1 MFLRSLEVRK
11 FRGIVSGR
19 LDLDETTLL
28 IGENDCGKSSLLAAI
43 AVALA
48 GPPEAPPRIER
59 HHFHHPADPA
69 QPPQGPVRIELEF
82 AERSAGEWDVEA
94 ARPLAPLLPSAPTG
108 NRVLRLVVE
117 AGLPE
122 DDGPPQVHWR
132 VVSPGR
138 NGGESRN
145 DVTHLAAIRRMSPMV
160 WLRSG
165 MLLGETSPEPAGR
178 AAAAPGGELAELS
191 AEVEAHYQALLSGT
205 SANELEELKAGYEAA
220 RELLRRR
227 AEEYHSAGSLTHT
240 PVAEVL
246 GRRAVVDRPAGLAF
260 HGSAAQQIGVLIV
273 TGAIIRHGLGQWA
286 PGTVPL
292 LVVEDPEA
300 HLHLM
305 TLASVWGLLEH
316 ARAQKLVSTQSET
329 LLAAA
334 PLAVIRRLTRFGGT
348 LRQWR
353 VRPDALGSEE
363 LRKLSYHVR
372 ARRGEAMFARCWLL
386 VEGETE
392 FWMLPEL
399 ARQCGY
405 DLNLEGVAV
414 VEFAQCGLAPLIK
427 LAREMGIEWH
437 VLTDGDSTGRDYAD
451 EARRFAG
458 GEADWRITRLRERDL
473 ENCFW
478 RHGYEEVYLKAAGLH
493 FAPGHKIAGHRVIRR
508 AIKRHSKPYLAF
520 EALAAVTRK
529 DSSGVPGP
537 LRHVV
542 DICVQLAREAP
553 ERAGSGEPRGPRRK
567 RRPRQRRSGT

>member
-1 MFLRSLEVRK
+1 MFLRSLEVKK
-11 FRGIVSGR
+11 FRGIVTGR
-19 LDLDETTLL
+19 LDLDETTVL

-59 HHFHHPADPA
+59 HHFHRPADPA
-69 QPPQGPVRIELEF
+69 FPPQGPVRIDLEF
-82 AERSAGEWDVEA
+82 VERSAGEWDGEA
-94 ARPLAPLLPSAPTG
+94 ARPLAPLLARAPTG
-108 NRVLRLVVE
+108 NRRLTLVIE
-117 AGLPE
+117 ADVPEGEALPR
-122 DDGPPQVHWR
+122 VHWR
-132 VVSPGR
+132 IVSPGR
-138 NGGESRN
+138 KGGESRD
-145 DVTHLAAIRRMSPMV
+145 DVAQLAAIRRMSPLV

-165 MLLGETSPEPAGR
+165 MLLGETAPEPAKQ
-178 AAAAPGGELAELS
+178 AAAPDGELAELS

-246 GRRAVVDRPAGLAF
+246 GRRGGTERPAGLAF

-273 TGAIIRHGLGQWA
+273 TGAIIRHGLGKWA
-286 PGTVPL
+286 AGTVPL

-305 TLASVWGLLEH
+305 TLASVWGLLED

-334 PLAVIRRLTRFGGT
+334 PLSVVRRLTRFGGT

-427 LAREMGIEWH
+427 LAGEMGIEWH
-437 VLTDGDSTGRDYAD
+437 VLTDGDTTGRDYAD

-458 GEADWRITRLRERDL
+458 GEADWRITRLREHDL

-520 EALAAVTRK
+520 EALAAVARK
-529 DSSGVPGP
+529 GSPGVPGP

-553 ERAGSGEPRGPRRK
+553 ERAGSGEPREPRRR
-567 RRPRQRRSGT
+567 RRPRQGRSRR